1 MKTLLTTGLLA
12 GLIFVLPAYAEEPP
26 PRCYAQR
33 ADFLIG
39 QRLTRE
45 TREQARVE
53 ARATTVTV
61 NSLSQEYEPERLRIT
76 TDWDNVITRM
86 NCG

>member
-39 QRLTRE
+39 QRLTLE
-45 TREQARVE
+45 TREQARV
-53 ARATTVTV
+53 
-61 NSLSQEYEPERLRIT
+61 
-76 TDWDNVITRM
+76 
-86 NCG
+86 

>member
-53 ARATTVTV
+53 ARATTVVV
-61 NSLSQEYEPERLRIT
+61 NTRSQEFEPERLRIT
-76 TDWDNVITRM
+76 TNWDNVITRLH
-86 NCG
+86 CG